1 MLRKFTEFYKGL
13 LRSSNMVPS
22 RPQVHHKNKTDSHS
36 KRKSK
41 SDWLSSVYCSCRKV
55 KQLALSAVRVCYWM
69 TQTVLAFCPF
79 VAQISTCIASD
90 IQPLNIKVQFKYRS
104 CVSNV
109 PNTHVPKQS
118 IGSCHILTIH
128 VIVGHD
134 LPNCKLSFFAPDDLT
149 FQCLSSQKTYC
160 KQDISTNAI
169 KHRNAQSKSN
179 NASQSYELP
188 CLVI

>member
-1 MLRKFTEFYKGL
+1 
-13 LRSSNMVPS
+13 MVLS
-22 RPQVHHKNKTDSHS
+22 RPQVHHKYKTDSHS

-55 KQLALSAVRVCYWM
+55 KQLALSSIRVWYRM
-69 TQTVLAFCPF
+69 TLIVLAFCPF
-79 VAQISTCIASD
+79 CCTHFDLHCIRHLAT
-90 IQPLNIKVQFKYRS
+90 KYTVQFKYQS

-109 PNTHVPKQS
+109 PNTA
-118 IGSCHILTIH
+118 SCHILIICVH
-128 VIVGHD
+128 VGHD

-149 FQCLSSQKTYC
+149 FQCLSSQQTYC

-179 NASQSYELP
+179 NASQSYEL
-188 CLVI
+188 

>member
-1 MLRKFTEFYKGL
+1 M
-13 LRSSNMVPS
+13 
-22 RPQVHHKNKTDSHS
+22 
-36 KRKSK
+36 
-41 SDWLSSVYCSCRKV
+41 
-55 KQLALSAVRVCYWM
+55 YWHFAH
-69 TQTVLAFCPF
+69 V
-79 VAQISTCIASD
+79 VAIILTCIASD
-90 IQPLNIKVQFKYRS
+90 ILATKCTVQFKYQS

-109 PNTHVPKQS
+109 PNTA
-118 IGSCHILTIH
+118 SCHILTIH

-149 FQCLSSQKTYC
+149 FQCLSSQQAYC

-188 CLVI
+188 CLVISKKTLKRLKTNQIGYHCLQPLVCPTPISQVVG